1 MLQTSYGEQS
11 EYSDS
16 FNAVDACFLPSVQAC
31 RTRVILSP
39 EKAIQ
44 IFKIKISNEN
54 TTKIQK
60 VDSQS
65 VARTFGVSEKAI
77 RDIWNGRTWL
87 REIMHLDPACI
98 AMAARLRPPGRPRG
112 ISRSAASNTASG
124 IKGADHS
131 PVRVNWEP
139 IERTVPSPSTPRSAA
154 VTYDN
159 YNANARM
166 AAGCNNFVQFVCSGG
181 GPFPA
186 AEAAPLPES
195 SRADDPF
202 QNDWGHWADKER
214 R

>member
-1 MLQTSYGEQS
+1 M
-11 EYSDS
+11 
-16 FNAVDACFLPSVQAC
+16 
-31 RTRVILSP
+31 ILSP

-44 IFKIKISNEN
+44 IFKIKITNEN

-112 ISRSAASNTASG
+112 ISRSTASNAASG
-124 IKGADHS
+124 IKGADHR

-139 IERTVPSPSTPRSAA
+139 IESTVPSPSTPRSAA
-154 VTYDN
+154 VTYDH
-159 YNANARM
+159 YYANARM
-166 AAGCNNFVQFVCSGG
+166 AAGCDNFVQFVRSGG

-202 QNDWGHWADKER
+202 HDDWGHWAD
-214 R
+214 